1 MSDGAISGEEET
13 ITRPLHVEEP
23 DTEHEVASQTDV
35 GERAAQAIMDAV
47 IARFNK
53 MDAGFFAQTCEDG
66 SLRFATTTRNVERG
80 FGSLKSLLKKNGKTR
95 AIVLW
100 AHGLLDGVLDETIE
114 EAKKLATNESHKQA
128 RALRVQNE
136 VRRCAAD
143 FDAERRSHGSKI
155 DASQSRAAR
164 RTSRQM

>member
-1 MSDGAISGEEET
+1 
-13 ITRPLHVEEP
+13 
-23 DTEHEVASQTDV
+23 
-35 GERAAQAIMDAV
+35 
-47 IARFNK
+47 
-53 MDAGFFAQTCEDG
+53 
-66 SLRFATTTRNVERG
+66 
-80 FGSLKSLLKKNGKTR
+80 LLKKNGKTR

-143 FDAERRSHGSKI
+143 FDAERRSHGSIPRSMPAK
-155 DASQSRAAR
+155 AAPRAELLAR
-164 RTSRQM
+164 CDEFFPDSSE